1 MQVLNLQECVP
12 RKWGS
17 RGWADYERPLRE
29 GAHWKNT
36 PWRIFGSFLCEQK
49 GTRPPGRNNDPGK
62 KVNCYENR
70 RTVRKRQDRLLL

>member
-29 GAHWKNT
+29 GAHRKNT

-49 GTRPPGRNNDPGK
+49 GTFVLCVSQGGTNKKPPHR
-62 KVNCYENR
+62 V
-70 RTVRKRQDRLLL
+70 